1 MGNYWTSE
9 NEGGE
14 SYVAD
19 WSTVKPHPREFQ
31 VALHLPYK
39 AHPKPTRLR

>member
-19 WSTVKPHPREFQ
+19 WSTVKALFFFFITIKPRVE
-31 VALHLPYK
+31 
-39 AHPKPTRLR
+39 